1 MGVAAV
7 CGSGDYQ
14 YAPPGGRHAYHGK
27 PARTQRDASGCVG
40 EDKTGNS
47 KAGDAAYPGS
57 AQSGGSE
64 TGYSEAGDAAYS
76 GSTQSGNTK
85 AGRTETGHSKAN
97 GKTGNRQIADKTA
110 RPGNEKA

>member
-14 YAPPGGRHAYHGK
+14 YAPPGGRHAYHGQ

-57 AQSGGSE
+57 AQSG
-64 TGYSEAGDAAYS
+64 
-76 GSTQSGNTK
+76 NTK
-85 AGRTETGHSKAN
+85 AGRTKAGDPKTN
-97 GKTGNRQIADKTA
+97 GKTGNSQIADKTA